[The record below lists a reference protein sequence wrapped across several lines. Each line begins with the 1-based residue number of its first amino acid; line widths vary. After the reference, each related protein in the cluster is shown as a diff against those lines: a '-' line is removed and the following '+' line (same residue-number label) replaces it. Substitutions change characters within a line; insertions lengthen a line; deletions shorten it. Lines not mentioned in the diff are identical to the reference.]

1 MTVSCNEC
9 KSEIKMPQKHGTTSN
24 PIRHLKGRHMEL
36 YEEFKSGKGGFKADP
51 DGEDGSGYG
60 STLVR
65 ERGGVIYFVQC
76 MICFDICTPDGE
88 KREGIQILNQIMH

>member
-9 KSEIKMPQKHGTTSN
+9 KAEIKMPQKHGTTSN

-60 STLVR
+60 
-65 ERGGVIYFVQC
+65 I
-76 MICFDICTPDGE
+76 
-88 KREGIQILNQIMH
+88 IMQYASLYIDS